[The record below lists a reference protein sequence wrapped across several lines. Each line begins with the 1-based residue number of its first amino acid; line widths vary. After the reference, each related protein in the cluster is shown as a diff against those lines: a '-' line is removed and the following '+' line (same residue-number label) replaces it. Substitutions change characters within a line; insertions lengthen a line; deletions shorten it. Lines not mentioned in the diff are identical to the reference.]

1 MSFPHDASTSDLR
14 EVNSNSPTAEEHVE
28 TEMATLAARF
38 VNSTNRHVFLTGKAG
53 TGKTTFLHK
62 LAAST
67 HKRYVILAPTGIAAL
82 NAKGVTIHS
91 QFLLPFGS
99 FVPERQLPPD
109 IMGGSFHDQDTLT
122 RRHPLNN
129 IRRNVLREVDLL
141 IIDEVSMLRA
151 DLLDA
156 IDFRMRSVRQNR
168 GQSFG
173 GAQVLL
179 IGDLYQL
186 PPVVKDDE
194 MRVLQRWYRS
204 PHFFESRVMREH
216 GYAHIELDKIFRQQD
231 GDFIHILNNL
241 RNNTVTA
248 ADVERLNAHYRANI
262 SASDSDGVITLTTHN
277 YKADELNQRAL
288 AALPGKVYTYEAHS
302 DGDFP
307 ESMYPVLERI
317 ELKEGA
323 QVMFVKNDIDK
334 AYFNGKLAKVETL
347 THDGITVR
355 MDTGESYKLKRET
368 WENKRYVVNASSKE
382 QEEQLLGTFEQYP
395 IKLAWA
401 ITVHKSQGLTF
412 SKAII
417 DVGNAF
423 APGQVYVA
431 LSRLRSLGGL
441 ILRTRIDPSVVSS
454 DADVVAFTER
464 GVQQEPLSQ
473 QLKAKQREYLQLLVA
488 GTFDFSDIQR
498 KIDYTLKDHPE
509 VAQFEDESMKTA
521 LQVLREKLRAEEENT
536 HKFRNQLVRLMF
548 EDKREELLE
557 RIEKGGAYYNTLL
570 QERMKALFMH
580 LAQVELLS
588 KAKEYANELKEI
600 DGMVMKK
607 IATIAKVGYLAT
619 CILNGTE
626 VQRQKDIDQGLAA
639 KRAAMVG
646 EARAWAEENRPKG
659 KTGKRRKRA
668 VVDDPADGVGT
679 VDPPGRPPGA
689 EQKER
694 LPQGSTYQMTYA
706 LQKEGFGIDE
716 IAATRSMAKSTIEGH
731 FARGIAEGELE
742 IESLMPA
749 EERDTIADWMREH
762 ADKNLNDARAN
773 FGDRF
778 SYGQLRMVQ
787 AWVKREA

>member
-1 MSFPHDASTSDLR
+1 
-14 EVNSNSPTAEEHVE
+14 
-28 TEMATLAARF
+28 
-38 VNSTNRHVFLTGKAG
+38 
-53 TGKTTFLHK
+53 
-62 LAAST
+62 
-67 HKRYVILAPTGIAAL
+67 
-82 NAKGVTIHS
+82 
-91 QFLLPFGS
+91 
-99 FVPERQLPPD
+99 
-109 IMGGSFHDQDTLT
+109 
-122 RRHPLNN
+122 
-129 IRRNVLREVDLL
+129 
-141 IIDEVSMLRA
+141 
-151 DLLDA
+151 
-156 IDFRMRSVRQNR
+156 
-168 GQSFG
+168 
-173 GAQVLL
+173 
-179 IGDLYQL
+179 
-186 PPVVKDDE
+186 
-194 MRVLQRWYRS
+194 
-204 PHFFESRVMREH
+204 
-216 GYAHIELDKIFRQQD
+216 
-231 GDFIHILNNL
+231 
-241 RNNTVTA
+241 
-248 ADVERLNAHYRANI
+248 
-262 SASDSDGVITLTTHN
+262 
-277 YKADELNQRAL
+277 
-288 AALPGKVYTYEAHS
+288 
-302 DGDFP
+302 
-307 ESMYPVLERI
+307 
-317 ELKEGA
+317 
-323 QVMFVKNDIDK
+323 
-334 AYFNGKLAKVETL
+334 VETL

-368 WENKRYVVNASSKE
+368 WENKRYVVNVGTKE

-431 LSRLRSLGGL
+431 LSRLRSLDGL

-607 IATIAKVGYLAT
+607 IATIAKVGYIAT
-619 CILNGTE
+619 CILNGAE

-668 VVDDPADGVGT
+668 VVDDPADGAVT
-679 VDPPGRPPGA
+679 SDPPGRPPGT
-689 EQKER
+689 EKKER
-694 LPQGSTYQMTYA
+694 PLKGSTYQTTYA

-742 IESLMPA
+742 IESLMPS

-787 AWVKREA
+787 AWVKKEA

>member
-1 MSFPHDASTSDLR
+1 
-14 EVNSNSPTAEEHVE
+14 
-28 TEMATLAARF
+28 
-38 VNSTNRHVFLTGKAG
+38 
-53 TGKTTFLHK
+53 
-62 LAAST
+62 
-67 HKRYVILAPTGIAAL
+67 
-82 NAKGVTIHS
+82 
-91 QFLLPFGS
+91 
-99 FVPERQLPPD
+99 
-109 IMGGSFHDQDTLT
+109 
-122 RRHPLNN
+122 
-129 IRRNVLREVDLL
+129 
-141 IIDEVSMLRA
+141 
-151 DLLDA
+151 
-156 IDFRMRSVRQNR
+156 
-168 GQSFG
+168 
-173 GAQVLL
+173 
-179 IGDLYQL
+179 
-186 PPVVKDDE
+186 
-194 MRVLQRWYRS
+194 
-204 PHFFESRVMREH
+204 
-216 GYAHIELDKIFRQQD
+216 
-231 GDFIHILNNL
+231 
-241 RNNTVTA
+241 
-248 ADVERLNAHYRANI
+248 
-262 SASDSDGVITLTTHN
+262 
-277 YKADELNQRAL
+277 
-288 AALPGKVYTYEAHS
+288 
-302 DGDFP
+302 
-307 ESMYPVLERI
+307 
-317 ELKEGA
+317 
-323 QVMFVKNDIDK
+323 
-334 AYFNGKLAKVETL
+334 
-347 THDGITVR
+347 
-355 MDTGESYKLKRET
+355 
-368 WENKRYVVNASSKE
+368 
-382 QEEQLLGTFEQYP
+382 
-395 IKLAWA
+395 
-401 ITVHKSQGLTF
+401 
-412 SKAII
+412 
-417 DVGNAF
+417 
-423 APGQVYVA
+423 
-431 LSRLRSLGGL
+431 
-441 ILRTRIDPSVVSS
+441 
-454 DADVVAFTER
+454 
-464 GVQQEPLSQ
+464 
-473 QLKAKQREYLQLLVA
+473 
-488 GTFDFSDIQR
+488 
-498 KIDYTLKDHPE
+498 
-509 VAQFEDESMKTA
+509 MKTA
-521 LQVLREKLRAEEENT
+521 LQVLRDKLRAEEENT